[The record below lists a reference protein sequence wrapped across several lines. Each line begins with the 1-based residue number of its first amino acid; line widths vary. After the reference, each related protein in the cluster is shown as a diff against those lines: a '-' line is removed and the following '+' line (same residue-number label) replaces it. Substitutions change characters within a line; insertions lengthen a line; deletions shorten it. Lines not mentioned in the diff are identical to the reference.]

1 MRIKIMKDVT
11 EKTKIRHRNEINK
24 TLAQL
29 PLAAKRVLCL
39 ALVYVDP
46 KNELKMGQTFKIR
59 ADTYAKLAGIHP
71 SVAYKQVKEGAELL
85 NVSKLSLTGSD
96 MKELSK
102 ELGLPNSKNIDRL
115 DLSITDYCAYNQN
128 EGFVILRFGYTI
140 MPYISRLIGVEN
152 KFTTQLIASSLK
164 LRGEYSWSLYQ
175 LIRKNHSNFKNKNS
189 FSLSLEE
196 LKDELIAYNQDDE
209 GEITYKYPDYP
220 IFKREV
226 INKAIKEIKEKT
238 EVTFLSCVVEEKE
251 GRKVSRLR
259 FEYIIDETKF
269 TESGSDFPVEFC
281 DDDSSFLEEF
291 DRVVPPKGKN

>member
-1 MRIKIMKDVT
+1 MRIKVMKNVT

-46 KNELKMGQTFKIR
+46 KKEMRMGQTFKIR
-59 ADTYAKLAGIHP
+59 ADMYAKIAGIHP

-85 NVSKLSLTGSD
+85 NVSKLSLTGND
-96 MKELSK
+96 MKELAK

-140 MPYISRLIGVEN
+140 TPYISRLIGAEN

-175 LIRKNHSNFKNKNS
+175 LIRKNYSTFKGKNS

-196 LKDELIAYNQDDE
+196 LKDELIAYNIDDN
-209 GEITYKYPDYP
+209 GDIIYKYPEYP

-238 EVTFLSCVVEEKE
+238 EVTFLSCVVDEKE
-251 GRKVSRLR
+251 GRKVSKLR
-259 FEYIIDETKF
+259 FEYAIDEDKF
-269 TESGSDFPVEFC
+269 AESGSDFPIELFD
-281 DDDSSFLEEF
+281 DDDSVFLEEF
-291 DRVVPPKGKN
+291 DRKVPPKKK

>member
-128 EGFVILRFGYTI
+128 EGFVIFRFGYTI

-175 LIRKNHSNFKNKNS
+175 LIRKNHSNFKSKNS

-269 TESGSDFPVEFC
+269 TESGSDFPVEFF

-291 DRVVPPKGKN
+291 DRVVPPKEKK

>member
-1 MRIKIMKDVT
+1 M
-11 EKTKIRHRNEINK
+11 
-24 TLAQL
+24 
-29 PLAAKRVLCL
+29 
-39 ALVYVDP
+39 
-46 KNELKMGQTFKIR
+46 KMGQTFKIR
-59 ADTYAKLAGIHP
+59 ADMYAKIAGIHP

-85 NVSKLSLTGSD
+85 NVSKLSLTGND
-96 MKELSK
+96 MKELAK

-140 MPYISRLIGVEN
+140 TPYISRLIGAEN

-175 LIRKNHSNFKNKNS
+175 LIRKNYSTFKGKNS

-196 LKDELIAYNQDDE
+196 LKDELIAYNIDDN
-209 GEITYKYPDYP
+209 GDIIYKYPEYP

-238 EVTFLSCVVEEKE
+238 EVTFLSCVVDEKE
-251 GRKVSRLR
+251 GRKVSKLR
-259 FEYIIDETKF
+259 FEYAIDL
-269 TESGSDFPVEFC
+269 S
-281 DDDSSFLEEF
+281 LIHI
-291 DRVVPPKGKN
+291 